1 MMGNNMEI
9 PDELIDQLLG
19 EYQGPEQLTGPD
31 GLINQLRKRLIERA
45 AGAELERHL
54 GYPLG
59 AEAPEAQPNRRNGT
73 TSKTLRTVDGPL
85 SVELPRDRDAS
96 FEPRIVPKHARS
108 FDGFDE
114 QILALYAGGM
124 TTRDIQRHLREL
136 YGVDVS
142 EGLISEVT
150 GSIQDD
156 VRAWQSR
163 PLEELYVVVY
173 LDALQVSIRDHQVV
187 RKKAVYV
194 AVGVTLEGTRDCL
207 GLWIEK
213 SEGARF
219 WTSVLTELRN
229 RGVKDVVFVC
239 TDGLTGFA
247 DAIGA
252 VFPLSV
258 NQTCIV
264 HLVRQSLRY
273 LSWKERRTCAGELR
287 RIYTAA
293 DADQARQVL
302 DELAAAW
309 TDSKRPRP
317 DAPVCVGAG
326 RPRDFGTPFRRG
338 RSVRTS
344 RAALPADGVASARRG
359 SPRHASGVHRNRA
372 ARSAAR
378 RRPTLCGPIVGRRDA
393 GDLDRLP
400 DVPRD
405 RTSPDHGVDVRGHGL
420 GTGDVPSFIGAG
432 IRRG

>member
-1 MMGNNMEI
+1 MGEMEI

-45 AGAELERHL
+45 AGAELEQHL
-54 GYPLG
+54 GYPPG

-85 SVELPRDRDAS
+85 SIELPRDRDAS

-124 TTRDIQRHLREL
+124 TTREIQRHLREL

-142 EGLISEVT
+142 DGLISEVT
-150 GSIQDD
+150 GSIQED

-173 LDALQVSIRDHQVV
+173 LDAL
-187 RKKAVYV
+187 
-194 AVGVTLEGTRDCL
+194 
-207 GLWIEK
+207 
-213 SEGARF
+213 
-219 WTSVLTELRN
+219 N
-229 RGVKDVVFVC
+229 RGVRDVVFVC

-247 DAIGA
+247 DAIDA
-252 VFPLSV
+252 VFPQAV

-273 LSWKERRTCAGELR
+273 LSWRERRTCASELR

-309 TDSKRPRP
+309 TDSK
-317 DAPVCVGAG
+317 
-326 RPRDFGTPFRRG
+326 T
-338 RSVRTS
+338 RT
-344 RAALPADGVASARRG
+344 AALQVWERAWERVIPFLAFPDEIRR
-359 SPRHASGVHRNRA
+359 
-372 ARSAAR
+372 
-378 RRPTLCGPIVGRRDA
+378 IVYTTNTVESLHMQIRK
-393 GDLDRLP
+393 
-400 DVPRD
+400 
-405 RTSPDHGVDVRGHGL
+405 TIKTRGHFPNDDAAL
-420 GTGDVPSFIGAG
+420 RLIWLAIMRAKTNWRTCYNWTQAMAVLRIHFGDRIPDNT
-432 IRRG
+432 

>member
-1 MMGNNMEI
+1 MGDMEI

-45 AGAELERHL
+45 AGAELGQHL
-54 GYPLG
+54 GYPPG
-59 AEAPEAQPNRRNGT
+59 AEPPEGQPNRRNGV
-73 TSKTLRTVDGPL
+73 SEKTLRTVDGPL
-85 SVELPRDRDAS
+85 RVELPRDRDAS

-124 TTRDIQRHLREL
+124 TTREIQRHLREL

-142 EGLISEVT
+142 DGLISEVT
-150 GSIQDD
+150 ASIQDD

-163 PLEELYVVVY
+163 PLEELYAVVY
-173 LDALQVSIRDHQVV
+173 LDALQVSIRDQQVV

-229 RGVKDVVFVC
+229 RGVKDVLFVC

-247 DAIGA
+247 EAIDA
-252 VFPLSV
+252 VFPQAV

-273 LSWKERRTCAGELR
+273 LSWKERKSCASELR

-309 TDSKRPRP
+309 ADSK
-317 DAPVCVGAG
+317 
-326 RPRDFGTPFRRG
+326 T
-338 RSVRTS
+338 RT
-344 RAALPADGVASARRG
+344 AALQVWERAWDRVIPFLAFPDEIRR
-359 SPRHASGVHRNRA
+359 
-372 ARSAAR
+372 
-378 RRPTLCGPIVGRRDA
+378 IVYTTNSVESLHMQIRK
-393 GDLDRLP
+393 
-400 DVPRD
+400 
-405 RTSPDHGVDVRGHGL
+405 TIKTRGHFPNDDAAL
-420 GTGDVPSFIGAG
+420 RLIWLAIMRAKTTWRTCYNWTQAMAVLRIHFGDRIPDNT
-432 IRRG
+432 

>member
-1 MMGNNMEI
+1 MGDMEI

-19 EYQGPEQLTGPD
+19 EYRGPEQLTGPD
-31 GLINQLRKRLIERA
+31 GLINQLRRRLIERA
-45 AGAELERHL
+45 AGAELEQHL
-54 GYPLG
+54 GYPPG
-59 AEAPEAQPNRRNGT
+59 AEPPEVQPNRRNGT

-124 TTRDIQRHLREL
+124 TTREIQRHLREL

-142 EGLISEVT
+142 DGLISEVT
-150 GSIQDD
+150 ASIQDD
-156 VRAWQSR
+156 VRAWQGR

-173 LDALQVSIRDHQVV
+173 LDAMQVAIRDQQVV

-194 AVGVTLEGTRDCL
+194 AIGVTLEGERDCL

-229 RGVKDVVFVC
+229 RGVKDVLFVC
-239 TDGLTGFA
+239 TDGLTGFPE
-247 DAIGA
+247 AIDA
-252 VFPLSV
+252 VFPLAV

-273 LSWKERRTCAGELR
+273 LSWRERKRCAGELR

-293 DADQARQVL
+293 DADAARDVL
-302 DELAAAW
+302 DELTAAW
-309 TDSKRPRP
+309 AESK
-317 DAPVCVGAG
+317 
-326 RPRDFGTPFRRG
+326 T
-338 RSVRTS
+338 RT
-344 RAALPADGVASARRG
+344 AALQVWERAWDRVIPFLAFPEEIRR
-359 SPRHASGVHRNRA
+359 
-372 ARSAAR
+372 
-378 RRPTLCGPIVGRRDA
+378 IVYTTNTVESLHMQIRK
-393 GDLDRLP
+393 
-400 DVPRD
+400 
-405 RTSPDHGVDVRGHGL
+405 TIKTRGHFPNDDAAL
-420 GTGDVPSFIGAG
+420 RLIWLAIQRAKPSWQSCYNWTNAMAVLRIHFGDRIPDNT
-432 IRRG
+432 

>member
-1 MMGNNMEI
+1 MGEMEI
-9 PDELIDQLLG
+9 PEELIDQLLG

-45 AGAELERHL
+45 AGAELEQHL
-54 GYPLG
+54 GYPPG
-59 AEAPEAQPNRRNGT
+59 AEPPEAQPNRRNGT

-85 SVELPRDRDAS
+85 SIELPRDRDAS

-124 TTRDIQRHLREL
+124 TTREIQRHLREL
-136 YGVDVS
+136 YGVEVS
-142 EGLISEVT
+142 DGLISEVT
-150 GSIQDD
+150 GSIQED

-173 LDALQVSIRDHQVV
+173 LDALQVSIRDQQVV

-194 AVGVTLEGTRDCL
+194 AVGVRLEGTRDCL

-219 WTSVLTELRN
+219 RTSVLTELRN
-229 RGVKDVVFVC
+229 RGVRDVVFVC

-247 DAIGA
+247 DAIEA
-252 VFPLSV
+252 VFPQAV

-273 LSWKERRTCAGELR
+273 LSWRERRTCASELR

-309 TDSKRPRP
+309 TDSK
-317 DAPVCVGAG
+317 
-326 RPRDFGTPFRRG
+326 T
-338 RSVRTS
+338 RT
-344 RAALPADGVASARRG
+344 AALQVWERAWERVIPFLAFPDEIRR
-359 SPRHASGVHRNRA
+359 
-372 ARSAAR
+372 
-378 RRPTLCGPIVGRRDA
+378 IVYTTNTVESLHMQIRK
-393 GDLDRLP
+393 
-400 DVPRD
+400 
-405 RTSPDHGVDVRGHGL
+405 TIKTRGHFPNDDAAL
-420 GTGDVPSFIGAG
+420 RLIWLAITRAKTNWRTCYNWTQAMAVLRIHFGDRIPDNT
-432 IRRG
+432 

>member
-1 MMGNNMEI
+1 MGDMEI

-19 EYQGPEQLTGPD
+19 EYRGPEQLTGPD
-31 GLINQLRKRLIERA
+31 GLINQLRRRLIERA
-45 AGAELERHL
+45 AGVELEQHL
-54 GYPLG
+54 GYPPG
-59 AEAPEAQPNRRNGT
+59 SEPPEGQPNRRNGVS
-73 TSKTLRTVDGPL
+73 SKTLRTQDGPVT
-85 SVELPRDRDAS
+85 VELPRDREGS
-96 FEPRIVPKHARS
+96 FEPRIVPKHGRS

-173 LDALQVSIRDHQVV
+173 LDAMQVSIRDQQVV

-194 AVGVTLEGTRDCL
+194 AVGVTLEGERDCL

-213 SEGARF
+213 TEGARF
-219 WTSVLTELRN
+219 WTSVLTDLRN
-229 RGVKDVVFVC
+229 RGVKDVLFVC
-239 TDGLTGFA
+239 TDGLTGFPE
-247 DAIGA
+247 AIDA

-273 LSWKERRTCAGELR
+273 LSWKERKSCAAELR

-293 DADQARQVL
+293 DADAARAVL
-302 DELAAAW
+302 DELTAAW
-309 TDSKRPRP
+309 
-317 DAPVCVGAG
+317 AG
-326 RPRDFGTPFRRG
+326 
-338 RSVRTS
+338 SRT
-344 RAALPADGVASARRG
+344 RTAALAVWDRAWDRVIPFLAFPEEIRRIIYTTNSVESLHMQVRKTIKTRG
-359 SPRHASGVHRNRA
+359 HFPNDDAALRLIWLAITRA
-372 ARSAAR
+372 KTTWRTCYNWTQAMAVLR
-378 RRPTLCGPIVGRRDA
+378 IHF
-393 GDLDRLP
+393 GDRI
-400 DVPRD
+400 
-405 RTSPDHGVDVRGHGL
+405 PDH
-420 GTGDVPSFIGAG
+420 T
-432 IRRG
+432 

>member
-1 MMGNNMEI
+1 MGEMEI

-19 EYQGPEQLTGPD
+19 DYQGPEQLTGPD
-31 GLINQLRKRLIERA
+31 GLINRLRKRLIERA
-45 AGAELERHL
+45 AGAELEQDL
-54 GYPLG
+54 GYPPG

-96 FEPRIVPKHARS
+96 FEPRIVPKRARS

-142 EGLISEVT
+142 DGLISEVT
-150 GSIQDD
+150 GSIQED
-156 VRAWQSR
+156 VRAWQRR

-173 LDALQVSIRDHQVV
+173 LDALQVSIRDQQVV

-194 AVGVTLEGTRDCL
+194 AVGVTLDGSRDCL

-213 SEGARF
+213 TEGARF

-247 DAIGA
+247 DAIDA
-252 VFPLSV
+252 VFPASV

-302 DELAAAW
+302 DELTTAW
-309 TDSKRPRP
+309 ADSK
-317 DAPVCVGAG
+317 
-326 RPRDFGTPFRRG
+326 T
-338 RSVRTS
+338 RT
-344 RAALPADGVASARRG
+344 AALQVWERAWDRVIPFLAFPDEIRR
-359 SPRHASGVHRNRA
+359 
-372 ARSAAR
+372 
-378 RRPTLCGPIVGRRDA
+378 IVYTTNTVESLHMQIRK
-393 GDLDRLP
+393 
-400 DVPRD
+400 
-405 RTSPDHGVDVRGHGL
+405 TIKTRGHFPNDDAAL
-420 GTGDVPSFIGAG
+420 RLIWLAIMRAKTNWRTCYNWTQAMAVLRIHFGDRIPDNT
-432 IRRG
+432 